1 MTEDEGIIIDAKKW
15 FPEAARRVEI
25 LERLRR
31 SWEMVVR
38 MPAIARNSWPIILG
52 VNELTVEVRDDA
64 ARERLS
70 KMKGNIEGALRR
82 LGYKADG
89 DFAVKIVGLKR
100 RENKTVGK
108 KARRK
113 VVIDE
118 EKVRQYM
125 SNTSGTLPED
135 ISQSLSNLMAYLD
148 GRAKAKK
155 SPGLS

>member
-1 MTEDEGIIIDAKKW
+1 MTEDERIIIDAKKW

-52 VNELTVEVRDDA
+52 VNELTIEVRDDA

-82 LGYKADG
+82 LGYKAGG
-89 DFAVKIVGLKR
+89 DFSVKIVDTKKP
-100 RENKTVGK
+100 EHIISKK
-108 KARRK
+108 KALRK
-113 VVIDE
+113 IIVDE
-118 EKVRQYM
+118 ARAKNYM
-125 SNTSGTLPED
+125 ERASDILPED

>member
-118 EKVRQYM
+118 EKVR
-125 SNTSGTLPED
+125 
-135 ISQSLSNLMAYLD
+135 SL
-148 GRAKAKK
+148 
-155 SPGLS
+155 